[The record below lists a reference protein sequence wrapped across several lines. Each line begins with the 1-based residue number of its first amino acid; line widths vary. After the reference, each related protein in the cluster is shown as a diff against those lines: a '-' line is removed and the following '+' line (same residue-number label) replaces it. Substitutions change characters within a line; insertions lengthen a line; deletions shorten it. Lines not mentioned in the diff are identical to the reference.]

1 MAVPHTHLTAL
12 AFRSSLVALALSQ
25 PVLGHAANGQ
35 TTSLITAIKL
45 AEAQEAGTASKAE
58 MSCAEQPCVYEI
70 AIERPDHAVVQVRI
84 PVDSKMLL
92 AQAAPGT
99 EKLDSPAPA
108 AIPPTNTGFTN
119 RQVELKLGAGQIAGM
134 GNAIL
139 HPVLTLGMGGDF
151 HLRDFPQVDTDFNA
165 SVIVGKTESTQNTT
179 KPGLQE
185 IRGSAHSIY
194 NFYNDRGI
202 SKAGVG
208 LYVDFAQ
215 ALRHQSR
222 YVPQDTSSIYA
233 AEENESIQHQ
243 LDMGLDFRVSI
254 HNDRVASDLHNVI
267 FLTGNR
273 VGPNL
278 LTYQPLLGFMW
289 SNKFHFTGTESELGL
304 SFLTDLNF
312 YFAKKN
318 GVKVFN
324 SHDGL
329 GGTKR
334 EIYLSYGLAYTTAS
348 KTSYTIRTY
357 GFNNLNRGASTMAP
371 SGFKDGLSIGIVKP
385 F

>member
-1 MAVPHTHLTAL
+1 M
-12 AFRSSLVALALSQ
+12 AFRSSLVALVLSQ
-25 PVLGHAANGQ
+25 AMLGHAAGGQ
-35 TTSLITAIKL
+35 TTTMITAIKL

-58 MSCAEQPCVYEI
+58 MSCAEQPCVYDI
-70 AIERPDHAVVQVRI
+70 TIQRSDQTVVQVRI
-84 PVDSKMLL
+84 PVNSKLL
-92 AQAAPGT
+92 IAEAAPGN
-99 EKLDSPAPA
+99 ELLAAPA
-108 AIPPTNTGFTN
+108 LAAAAIAPSNTGFTN
-119 RQVELKLGAGQIAGM
+119 RKIELKLGAGQIAGM
-134 GNAIL
+134 GNTIL
-139 HPVLTLGMGGDF
+139 HPVLTLGVGGDF

-165 SVIVGKTESTQNTT
+165 SVIMGKTGANPNTT

-222 YVPQDTSSIYA
+222 YVPQDASGIYA
-233 AEENESIQHQ
+233 AEENEAIQHQ
-243 LDMGLDFRVSI
+243 LDMGLDFRISI

-267 FLTGNR
+267 FLSGNR

-289 SNKFHFTGTESELGL
+289 SNKFHFTGSESEPGL

-334 EIYLSYGLAYTTAS
+334 EIYLSYGLEYTTES
-348 KTSYTIRTY
+348 KTAYTIRTY

-371 SGFKDGLSIGIVKP
+371 SGFKDGLSIGIVKQ

>member
-1 MAVPHTHLTAL
+1 MGHM
-12 AFRSSLVALALSQ
+12 SQ
-25 PVLGHAANGQ
+25 AQA
-35 TTSLITAIKL
+35 TTIIDAIKV
-45 AEAQEAGTASKAE
+45 AEIQESGIASKAE
-58 MSCAEQPCVYEI
+58 ISCTEQPCVYN
-70 AIERPDHAVVQVRI
+70 IEVQKGDHSMVKVRI
-84 PVDSKMLL
+84 PIQASSAMPASSLAAAAALGQGVDH
-92 AQAAPGT
+92 AT
-99 EKLDSPAPA
+99 D
-108 AIPPTNTGFTN
+108 TGFSN
-119 RQVELKLGAGQIAGM
+119 QRIELKMGAGQVAGM

-139 HPVLTLGMGGDF
+139 HPILTLGGRGDF

-165 SVIVGKTESTQNTT
+165 SLIFGKTESTQGMS

-185 IRGSAHSIY
+185 ARGSLHSIY

-202 SKAGVG
+202 SKAGLG

-215 ALRHQSR
+215 ALHHQSR

-233 AEENESIQHQ
+233 AEENESIQRQ
-243 LDMGLDFRVSI
+243 LNTGLDFRVSI

-267 FLTGNR
+267 FLSGNR

-289 SNKFHFTGTESELGL
+289 SNKFHFSGSESEPGL
-304 SFLTDLNF
+304 SFLTDMNF

-318 GVKVFN
+318 GVRVFN
-324 SHDGL
+324 AHDGL

-334 EIYLSYGLAYTTAS
+334 EIYLSYGLEYTTESNTA
-348 KTSYTIRTY
+348 YTIRSY

-371 SGFKDGLSIGIVKP
+371 SGFKDGLSLGVTQA

>member
-1 MAVPHTHLTAL
+1 MTAPHPHLTSLAL
-12 AFRSSLVALALSQ
+12 RSSLVALALSQ
-25 PVLGHAANGQ
+25 PVLGHAADGQ
-35 TTSLITAIKL
+35 TSSLITAIKL

-70 AIERPDHAVVQVRI
+70 AIERRDHTVVQVRI
-84 PVDSKMLL
+84 PVNITTPL
-92 AQAAPGT
+92 T
-99 EKLDSPAPA
+99 EAGSVHEMFGPPSPSTITP
-108 AIPPTNTGFTN
+108 NSTGFTN
-119 RQVELKLGAGQIAGM
+119 LQVELKLGAGQIAGM

-139 HPVLTLGMGGDF
+139 HPVMTLGMGGEF

-222 YVPQDTSSIYA
+222 YVPHDTSSIYA

-243 LDMGLDFRVSI
+243 L
-254 HNDRVASDLHNVI
+254 N
-267 FLTGNR
+267 
-273 VGPNL
+273 
-278 LTYQPLLGFMW
+278 
-289 SNKFHFTGTESELGL
+289 LGL
-304 SFLTDLNF
+304 P
-312 YFAKKN
+312 
-318 GVKVFN
+318 
-324 SHDGL
+324 
-329 GGTKR
+329 GGHPNCPTH
-334 EIYLSYGLAYTTAS
+334 GHP
-348 KTSYTIRTY
+348 
-357 GFNNLNRGASTMAP
+357 NCSTWP
-371 SGFKDGLSIGIVKP
+371 G
-385 F
+385 

>member
-1 MAVPHTHLTAL
+1 MFTLAL
-12 AFRSSLVALALSQ
+12 AQTAFAQ
-25 PVLGHAANGQ
+25 AAEGK
-35 TTSLITAIKL
+35 TTTMIDAIKM
-45 AEAQEAGTASKAE
+45 AETQEAGIASKAE
-58 MSCAEQPCVYEI
+58 ISCAEQPCVYVV
-70 AIERPDHAVVQVRI
+70 AIQKNDLSIVHVHI
-84 PVDSKMLL
+84 PVKRIESISDSSSVMENSRK
-92 AQAAPGT
+92 PDIDT
-99 EKLDSPAPA
+99 EAK
-108 AIPPTNTGFTN
+108 TGFSN
-119 RQVELKLGAGQIAGM
+119 QKMELKLGAGQIAGM

-139 HPVLTLGMGGDF
+139 HPALTLGASGDF

-165 SVIVGKTESTQNTT
+165 SVIFGKTESTQNMT

-185 IRGSAHSIY
+185 FRGSTHSIY

-222 YVPQDTSSIYA
+222 YVPQDESSIYA

-243 LDMGLDFRVSI
+243 LNTGLDFRISI

-267 FLTGNR
+267 FLSGNR

-289 SNKFHFTGTESELGL
+289 SNKFHFSGSESEPGL
-304 SFLTDLNF
+304 SFLTDMNF
-312 YFAKKN
+312 YFARKN

-334 EIYLSYGLAYTTAS
+334 EIYLSYGLEYTTES
-348 KTSYTIRTY
+348 KMAYTIRSY
-357 GFNNLNRGASTMAP
+357 GFNNLNRGASTMSP
-371 SGFKDGLSIGIVKP
+371 SGFKDGLSIGMVKP

>member
-1 MAVPHTHLTAL
+1 MAAPHQHRTRPSALRTSIFTLALAHTAL
-12 AFRSSLVALALSQ
+12 A
-25 PVLGHAANGQ
+25 HAADGK
-35 TTSLITAIKL
+35 TTTMIDAIKM
-45 AEAQEAGTASKAE
+45 AETQEAGIATKAE
-58 MSCAEQPCVYEI
+58 ISCTEQPCVYVVAIQKDDLSIVHVHIPTKGIESISDSSSVTAKTREPEI
-70 AIERPDHAVVQVRI
+70 NTASRTGV
-84 PVDSKMLL
+84 SN
-92 AQAAPGT
+92 
-99 EKLDSPAPA
+99 EK
-108 AIPPTNTGFTN
+108 I
-119 RQVELKLGAGQIAGM
+119 ELKLGAGQIAGM

-139 HPVLTLGMGGDF
+139 HPALTLGTSGDF

-165 SVIVGKTESTQNTT
+165 SVILGKTESTQHTT

-185 IRGSAHSIY
+185 LRVSAHSIY

-215 ALRHQSR
+215 ALHHQSR

-243 LDMGLDFRVSI
+243 LNTGLDFRISI
-254 HNDRVASDLHNVI
+254 HNDRAASDLHNVI
-267 FLTGNR
+267 FLSGNR

-289 SNKFHFTGTESELGL
+289 SNKFHFSGSESEPGL
-304 SFLTDLNF
+304 SFMTDMNF

-334 EIYLSYGLAYTTAS
+334 EIYLSYGLEYTTES
-348 KTSYTIRTY
+348 KTAYTIRSY

-371 SGFKDGLSIGIVKP
+371 SGFKDGLSIGLARP

>member
-1 MAVPHTHLTAL
+1 MAVPHQHRTRPSALRTSIFTLALALTAL
-12 AFRSSLVALALSQ
+12 A
-25 PVLGHAANGQ
+25 HAAEGK
-35 TTSLITAIKL
+35 TTTMVDAIKM
-45 AEAQEAGTASKAE
+45 AETQEAGIATKAE
-58 MSCAEQPCVYEI
+58 ISCTEQPCVYIVAIQKDDRYIVHVHIPAKGIESISDSSSVTAKTREPEI
-70 AIERPDHAVVQVRI
+70 NTASKTGVNNQRI
-84 PVDSKMLL
+84 
-92 AQAAPGT
+92 
-99 EKLDSPAPA
+99 
-108 AIPPTNTGFTN
+108 
-119 RQVELKLGAGQIAGM
+119 ELKLGAGQIAGM
-134 GNAIL
+134 GSAIL
-139 HPVLTLGMGGDF
+139 HPVLTLGTSGDF
-151 HLRDFPQVDTDFNA
+151 HLRDFPQVDTDFNT
-165 SVIVGKTESTQNTT
+165 SVILGKTESTQHTT

-185 IRGSAHSIY
+185 LRFSAHSIY

-215 ALRHQSR
+215 ALHHQSR

-243 LDMGLDFRVSI
+243 LNTGLDFRISI
-254 HNDRVASDLHNVI
+254 HNDRATSDLHNVI
-267 FLTGNR
+267 FLSGNR

-289 SNKFHFTGTESELGL
+289 SNKFHFSGSESEPGL
-304 SFLTDLNF
+304 SFMTDMNF

-334 EIYLSYGLAYTTAS
+334 EIYLSYGLEYTTES
-348 KTSYTIRTY
+348 KTAYTIRSY

-371 SGFKDGLSIGIVKP
+371 SGFKDGLSIGMVKP